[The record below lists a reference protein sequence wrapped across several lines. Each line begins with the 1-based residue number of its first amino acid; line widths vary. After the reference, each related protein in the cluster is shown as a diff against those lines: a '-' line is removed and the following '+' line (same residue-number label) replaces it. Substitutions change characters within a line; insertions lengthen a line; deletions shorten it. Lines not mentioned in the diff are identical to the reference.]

1 MTDVETV
8 KDPSKVGKELK
19 NKITFNGTS
28 YDTSVFLAPLTPDS
42 DGYKYI
48 VNKFST
54 RKQFDKTKGKM
65 VTCLGTTASIVKS
78 QLDTVNVSA
87 YVFANESKKAS
98 ADQASGS
105 LQVFNWSVDLSAPA
119 QAWICDLCR
128 NAPDPSKKSASS
140 PIKPTLHLFDQIAH
154 YVFGKTESYLMVN
167 KQNESDLRPIY
178 EKYGFVVDTGFAMRD
193 DDGQHIV
200 MKKTIVPDPTYA
212 SFPFAGSPKRTRSR
226 KTTKRRKTSKS
237 SSSSPKSLSLKP

>member
-8 KDPSKVGKELK
+8 KDPAKVGKEFK
-19 NKITFNGTS
+19 NKITFNGIP
-28 YDTSVFLAPLTPDS
+28 YETSVFLAPLTPDS

-48 VNKFST
+48 INKFST

-105 LQVFNWSVDLSAPA
+105 LQVFNWSVDLTAPA

-167 KQNESDLRPIY
+167 KHNESDLRPIY

-237 SSSSPKSLSLKP
+237 SSSRSSASPKP